1 MIVLVLAGMV
11 TLSAADSVRASGV
24 PLRPLPL
31 EMHMQQTPAP
41 DHWFG
46 ADKFQHFAMSYAI
59 TAFAYAGTRTLFDR
73 DASLGVAIAA
83 GSAAGLLKEFRD
95 RSVGQPFSF
104 RDLVW
109 DAAGVALACVVVRQ
123 TRK

>member
-1 MIVLVLAGMV
+1 MIALALTVMV
-11 TLSAADSVRASGV
+11 SLSGTDSARISGV

-31 EMHMQQTPAP
+31 EIQMQETAAP
-41 DHWFG
+41 DHWLG
-46 ADKFQHFAMSYAI
+46 EDKFMHFAMSYAI
-59 TAFAYAGTRTLFDR
+59 TVVAYAGTRSVLDR
-73 DASLGVAIAA
+73 DASLGVALAA

-109 DAAGVALACVVVRQ
+109 DAAGIALACVVVRQ
-123 TRK
+123 TR

>member
-1 MIVLVLAGMV
+1 MIALVLAV
-11 TLSAADSVRASGV
+11 AVSLSAADSARSSGV

-31 EMHMQQTPAP
+31 EMKMQENKTP
-41 DHWFG
+41 DDWLG
-46 ADKFQHFAMSYAI
+46 EDKFRHFAMSYAI
-59 TAFAYAGTRTLFDR
+59 TVFAYAGTRSVLEH
-73 DASLGVAIAA
+73 DASVGVAIAA

-95 RSVGQPFSF
+95 RSVGQQFSF

-123 TRK
+123 MR